1 MNRST
6 VQELLLTAGGL
17 LSLVLAVLVLVS
29 VVPR

>member
-1 MNRST
+1 MNRR
-6 VQELLLTAGGL
+6 QELVLTGAGL